1 MTAPRQVRVAGGICK
16 HVDVLRWKIFATAA
30 LVGVAIVTAVWW
42 AGPGILG
49 LTAVVQGTVAEATV
63 ITPASCAGA
72 NPAETV
78 AFQQGGRD
86 RTGTLDA
93 CGHDK
98 NDRVSIS
105 VPADFGTGSGDVHL
119 ADVIEGHTDLRR
131 PVGLALLALSCL
143 GGGTYAFLVLRG
155 PRRAAVMA

>member
-1 MTAPRQVRVAGGICK
+1 M
-16 HVDVLRWKIFATAA
+16 LRWKIFAIAA
-30 LVGVAIVTAVWW
+30 VVGVAIVTAVWW

-49 LTAVVQGTVAEATV
+49 GTPATPSTIAEATV
-63 ITPASCAGA
+63 TTPASCTGA
-72 NPAETV
+72 NPVETV
-78 AFQQGGRD
+78 EFQQGGQS

-93 CGHDK
+93 CGNDK

-119 ADVIEGHTDLRR
+119 ADVVQGHSGLRR

-143 GGGTYAFLVLRG
+143 SGGTYTFLVVRG
-155 PRRAAVMA
+155 PRRDAALA